1 MKNFESHL
9 IKLQTVIKYLI
20 LDVKNPYITIVGYEN
35 LEVIEDYANT
45 ATWKSPLYNLFY
57 KTNLPQLWITNCLL
71 YNVKNSTTT
80 IVFVYLISN
89 EVKKYVHK
97 KLNEYVQM
105 YYADKK
111 IKILCKS
118 FSECL
123 GQN

>member
-9 IKLQTVIKYLI
+9 IKLQTVIKNLI

-105 YYADKK
+105 NYSDKK